1 MPMSLLLQF
10 VLGAAGG
17 TILASLATSAG
28 ERVRIPGSVPFAVEL
43 SPDWRVL
50 SFALVVSLIAGLV
63 FGLAPALQAANADLA
78 TRMRGDSAG
87 GGTRRTFLGTSLI
100 VGQLAMSLLLLVGA
114 GLFLRAL
121 DRGAHIDPGFD
132 ASGVAT
138 AAFDT
143 ESWGYPDAKGRV
155 FYEQLRE
162 RVAALPGVTSVSYSV
177 FLPLTMH
184 SNGTTIEVDGVSGR
198 NGDEGV
204 PVRLLKVDDGYFATV
219 RMPLVAGRPIGRED
233 NEGAPKVVVV
243 NETLARR
250 YFPGQVALGRTI
262 GYDGQRLTI
271 VGVSRDAKYSSLT
284 ESATPF
290 IYLPLAQHWEPKHS
304 LMVRTS
310 SSDPLALAPSIASV
324 VRSIDAGVPRPL
336 VSTLRHENTI
346 VLIPQRVAAIVTAV
360 LGAVGLLLAT
370 VGLYGVIAYSA
381 SRRSREIGIRLA
393 LGARP
398 TEVLRMIVGEGMRL
412 TVIGVAIGLVL
423 AAAVTRLLVTF
434 LFGISPLD
442 GATFVAMSLLFVGIA
457 AVASY
462 LPARRAAALDPMVV
476 LRE

>member
-1 MPMSLLLQF
+1 VLF

-17 TILASLATSAG
+17 TMLASLATSAS
-28 ERVRIPGSVPFAVEL
+28 ERVQIPGAIPFAVEL

-50 SFALVVSLIAGLV
+50 AFALVVSLVAGLA
-63 FGLAPALQAANADLA
+63 FGLAPALQAANADIA

-87 GGTRRTFLGTSLI
+87 SGTRRTLLGTSLV

-121 DRGAHIDPGFD
+121 DRGSRIDPGFD

-138 AAFDT
+138 ATLNT
-143 ESWGYPDAKGRV
+143 ESWGYPEAKGRA
-155 FYEQLRE
+155 FYARLRE
-162 RVAALPGVTSVSYSV
+162 QVAALPGVTSVSYSV

-204 PVRLLKVDDGYFATV
+204 PVRLLKVDDGYFTTV

-233 NEGAPKVVVV
+233 DERAPKVVVV

-250 YFPGQVALGRTI
+250 YFPDQVAIGRTI
-262 GYDGQRLTI
+262 EYNDQRLTI
-271 VGVSRDAKYSSLT
+271 VGVARDAKYSSLT

-290 IYLPLAQHWEPKHS
+290 MYLPMAQHWEPKHS
-304 LMVRTS
+304 LLVRTS
-310 SSDPLALAPSIASV
+310 GADPLTLAPAIASV
-324 VRSIDAGVPRPL
+324 IRSIDAGVPRPN
-336 VSTLRHENTI
+336 VSTLRRENTI

-412 TVIGVAIGLVL
+412 TVTGVAIGLVL
-423 AAAVTRLLVTF
+423 AAGVTRLLVKF

-457 AVASY
+457 ALASY
-462 LPARRAAALDPMVV
+462 LPARRAAGLDPMVV